1 MGIPRC
7 QGTAALH
14 CRTGRQG
21 TSAGDSRWH
30 WGHQHWPTG
39 TGDTRWHWAHWLWG
53 QWHTGTSDNSTGDTG
68 TWDQSLIAGT
78 EAHRLGMLVRGIQAH
93 TKDTGHRG
101 HRHTGTGNTRPV
113 AQLSVPPGAAG
124 MPLPAPVT
132 ARLSLLAAPCR
143 PRSHTPSFCDES
155 LFGARAPRLREADVA
170 KLHPLLWSPPPA
182 PQSQP
187 GLAARSRGTPLRA
200 VHRPAPAS
208 PPTAGFETGPTGK
221 SCGWKRPESN
231 SCSAGRG
238 APGRGRAQS
247 LCWLSTP
254 SDGLHLASDNLK
266 TEKCRKQSPAT
277 APMTP
282 PGPLMRGR
290 SKSVSGPSL
299 ASSSKAAGGCK
310 PRPPWK

>member
-1 MGIPRC
+1 M
-7 QGTAALH
+7 
-14 CRTGRQG
+14 
-21 TSAGDSRWH
+21 GDSAPAAARQPPR
-30 WGHQHWPTG
+30 GLRRARASFV
-39 TGDTRWHWAHWLWG
+39 DE
-53 QWHTGTSDNSTGDTG
+53 
-68 TWDQSLIAGT
+68 SLFGSPAG
-78 EAHRLGMLVRGIQAH
+78 A
-93 TKDTGHRG
+93 
-101 HRHTGTGNTRPV
+101 RPP
-113 AQLSVPPGAAG
+113 PPGFAPPWAARG
-124 MPLPAPVT
+124 GPRP
-132 ARLSLLAAPCR
+132 RSRCR

-155 LFGARAPRLREADVA
+155 LFGARAPRMREADVA

-182 PQSQP
+182 PQDQP

-200 VHRPAPAS
+200 AHPPAPAS
-208 PPTAGFETGPTGK
+208 PPTAGFETSPTGK

-231 SCSAGRG
+231 SCSTGRG

-266 TEKCRKQSPAT
+266 TEKCRKRSPAT
-277 APMTP
+277 APVTP